1 MGVLHLYRH
10 QLENN
15 IIPSLDMALDKYS
28 EFWSFKTD
36 SPLQLY
42 LTSVRDRP
50 LEPYFVPL
58 ELIDHIIDEAHK
70 LKLFA
75 PGNSKIIVANQSLT
89 NCFRT
94 KLIYTPDLYQLCL
107 PHVNVVSNAIK
118 LKELKHNHVYNELYV
133 NPATDIVYK
142 DPAAKFWIPPYFNA
156 IVCKNAKITYTWDEL
171 LNLFSTFIHT
181 RNNHINPIHPNS
193 LLFAINPHSVFTQD
207 FQFKI
212 FHTNQLDFI
221 LKSIS
226 KYLGKQSTVL
236 SLCPKLKSILD
247 QNDSVVLWIESIL
260 FHNNR
265 LMPIIPRISYL

>member
-15 IIPSLDMALDKYS
+15 IIPSLEMALDKYS

-94 KLIYTPDLYQLCL
+94 KLIYTPDLYQLCFRML
-107 PHVNVVSNAIK
+107 TLCLMLSN
-118 LKELKHNHVYNELYV
+118 LKNLNIIMFTTNCML
-133 NPATDIVYK
+133 IQ
-142 DPAAKFWIPPYFNA
+142 
-156 IVCKNAKITYTWDEL
+156 L
-171 LNLFSTFIHT
+171 LT
-181 RNNHINPIHPNS
+181 
-193 LLFAINPHSVFTQD
+193 
-207 FQFKI
+207 
-212 FHTNQLDFI
+212 
-221 LKSIS
+221 
-226 KYLGKQSTVL
+226 
-236 SLCPKLKSILD
+236 
-247 QNDSVVLWIESIL
+247 
-260 FHNNR
+260 
-265 LMPIIPRISYL
+265 